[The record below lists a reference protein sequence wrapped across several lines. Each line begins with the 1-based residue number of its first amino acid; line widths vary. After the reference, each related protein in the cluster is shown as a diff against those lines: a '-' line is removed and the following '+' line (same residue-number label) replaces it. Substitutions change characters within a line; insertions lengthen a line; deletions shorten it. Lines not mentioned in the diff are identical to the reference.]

1 MTLVKRAAFLVPAVA
16 MSVGTLT
23 YAQTDPNLLT
33 KDDVITGAM
42 QIDFKTRTNLDTSGD
57 LKEGSAA
64 INVADSYKLDLIVA
78 ETTQYVGEIQ
88 RYPKLYSK
96 ILGRNKQDAKLF
108 YNVQLNV
115 LNPKDLKQKKT
126 VGKWVGTVPVDPATG
141 AYDLSGGGAQE
152 SALRV
157 DVDAVGKAQAFKD
170 NFGGKLI
177 GKSDKKE
184 NLGSSLYKRVVGNKT
199 VEVKVTKSDPMTFQ
213 NVQLAKGPAEI
224 YPRTT
229 VNGKLDYDYET
240 GNYYA
245 DNIKFRY
252 TLDGKEVED
261 TITGTIKWVEDA
273 DRASTGKGYY
283 DFNLRFNEE
292 KNKTASTEGNAF
304 EAMSDE
310 DAFFA
315 VDTSVPS
322 LTGKIE
328 YVDTFVGGGTTPSAS
343 KVTYH
348 LNANKLTK
356 QQAVNFFKLWII
368 AVGPTNDE

>member
-1 MTLVKRAAFLVPAVA
+1 MTLVKRAALFVPAVA
-16 MSVGTLT
+16 MSVGTLA

-33 KDDVITGAM
+33 KDDVISGTM

-64 INVADSYKLDLIVA
+64 MNTPDSYKLDLFVA
-78 ETTQYVGEIQ
+78 ETTEYTGEIQ
-88 RYPKLYSK
+88 RFPKLYSK
-96 ILGRNKQDAKLF
+96 ILGRNKQDAKIF

-157 DVDAVGKAQAFKD
+157 DVDAVGSAQAFKD

-177 GKSDKKE
+177 GKSEKKE

-199 VEVKVTKSDPMTFQ
+199 VEIKVTKSDPMSFQ
-213 NVQLAKGPAEI
+213 GIQLAKGPATV
-224 YPRTT
+224 YPRAT

-245 DNIKFRY
+245 DNIKFHY
-252 TLDGKEVED
+252 TLDGKDIED
-261 TITGTIKWVEDA
+261 TVTGTIKWVEDA
-273 DRASTGKGYY
+273 DRASNGKGYY
-283 DFNLRFNEE
+283 DFNLRFNED
-292 KNKTASTEGNAF
+292 KNKSATGEGAAF
-304 EAMSDE
+304 DKMSDE

-328 YVDTFVGGGTTPSAS
+328 YVDTFLSGGTTPSSS

-356 QQAVNFFKLWII
+356 QQVVNFFKLWII

>member
-261 TITGTIKWVEDA
+261 TITGTIKWFEDA